1 MIRAIRTALTLYLA
15 LAPIAWVGP
24 ATAQQGMMHDGM
36 PMHDMMQG
44 QMMPGTQGQMCPSGM
59 MCPGMMGMDGMG
71 MPGGMMGSGM
81 MGGPMMQ
88 GGMMGPGMMGMGMPL
103 ARAFDTNGDGQ
114 LTPEEM
120 GAGLRAE
127 LTKYDANGDSSLSLD
142 EFQSFYAD
150 MTRTMMVRAFQHAD
164 ADGDGR
170 VTPEEMTFGLPTT
183 P

>member
-1 MIRAIRTALTLYLA
+1 MTRTIRTALTLSLA

-24 ATAQQGMMHDGM
+24 ATAQQGGMGQQGMMYDDM

-44 QMMPGTQGQMCPSGM
+44 QMMPGGM
-59 MCPGMMGMDGMG
+59 MGPGMMG
-71 MPGGMMGSGM
+71 PGMMGSGM

-88 GGMMGPGMMGMGMPL
+88 GGMMMPGGMMGPGMMGMGMPL

-120 GAGLRAE
+120 EAGLRAE
-127 LTKYDANGDSSLSLD
+127 LTKYDANSDGSLSLD
-142 EFQSFYAD
+142 EFQSFYAE

>member
-1 MIRAIRTALTLYLA
+1 
-15 LAPIAWVGP
+15 
-24 ATAQQGMMHDGM
+24 M

-44 QMMPGTQGQMCPSGM
+44 QMMPGGM
-59 MCPGMMGMDGMG
+59 MGPGMMN
-71 MPGGMMGSGM
+71 GMMGPGM

-88 GGMMGPGMMGMGMPL
+88 GGMTGMGMPL

-127 LTKYDANGDSSLSLD
+127 MTKYDANSDGSLSLD
-142 EFQSFYAD
+142 EFQSFYTE
-150 MTRTMMVRAFQHAD
+150 MTRTMMVRAFQHVD